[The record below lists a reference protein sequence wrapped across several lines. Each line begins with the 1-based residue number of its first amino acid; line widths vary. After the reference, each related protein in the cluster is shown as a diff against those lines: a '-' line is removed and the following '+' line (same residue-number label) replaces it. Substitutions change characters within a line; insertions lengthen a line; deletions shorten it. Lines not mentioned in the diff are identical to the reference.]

1 MARKSPLTGYI
12 AKLTVT
18 LQYIDPPVWRRVLI
32 PANIKSLA
40 DLHVVI
46 QTVMPWT
53 DDHLHEFNIAGE
65 RYGSSDPLG
74 KVVSDVRITLA
85 GVRNK
90 GVARFEYTYDFGDS
104 WEHLIVIEG
113 TVPRAEGQ
121 HYPACIGGE
130 RACPPEDCGGVY
142 GYDGL
147 LEARSDPAH
156 PNHAHASEYLGEGFD
171 PEAFPVAAI
180 DRRLKARFG
189 RIAAAKR

>member
-1 MARKSPLTGYI
+1 MARKSPITGYI
-12 AKLTVT
+12 AKLKVT
-18 LQYIDPPVWRRVLI
+18 LQRIDPPVWRRLLI
-32 PANIKSLA
+32 PANMTLA

-65 RYGSSDPLG
+65 RYGDPDSTSR
-74 KVVSDVRITLA
+74 VVSDARITLA

-113 TVPRAEGQ
+113 TVPRVGGQ
-121 HYPACIGGE
+121 HYPACIAGE

-142 GYDGL
+142 GYANL
-147 LEARSDPAH
+147 LQARADPTH
-156 PNHAHASEYLGEGFD
+156 PDHEEMSEWLPENFD

-180 DRRLKARFG
+180 DARLKARF
-189 RIAAAKR
+189 APVTPAKR